1 MRRIIVG
8 LAALFLVGCSTVQEK
23 IETYT
28 DEPEN
33 FVKDPHFDVYKTN
46 LDVLESRY
54 LKKEITY
61 AEYLEK
67 KKELDGKYNKEVQE
81 RTEKIIPTNY

>member
-1 MRRIIVG
+1 MRKIIVG

-33 FVKDPHFDVYKTN
+33 FVKDPHFGDYKTN
-46 LDVLESRY
+46 LDELESRY

-61 AEYLEK
+61 AEYLER
-67 KKELDGKYNKEVQE
+67 KKEIDEKYSKEVQE
-81 RTEKIIPTNY
+81 RTEKIIPANY